1 MSAGAYSA
9 DVAQAPGAA
18 ASTEPLEEVIVH
30 ARRRA
35 EPLKDTP
42 VAISVISG
50 EQLREDSADTVQD
63 VGRGIPNLRMVSSP
77 QSVSALDVTM
87 RGQTVNRSA
96 IVFDSAV
103 GLYVDGVYVA
113 NGQGA
118 MATLLDVDSVEVARG
133 SQGTLSGRNNTGGS
147 ISLTTHQP
155 DLGAD
160 SIEVAA
166 SGGDYGEFMD
176 RAIVNV
182 PLSDTFAVRAAYQD
196 NSRAGFGSSLG
207 NGQDNLENQHRYT
220 ARFSALW
227 VLGGATEAFFTYEHF
242 VANEY
247 GAVLHPL
254 AGPAPGTEIAQLG
267 QLFAEVPLGGLPT
280 VQFPSDLYQTDGSLP
295 GFDDARTDALQLT
308 MSHRFDGGLSAKL
321 ILGFRR
327 LDASTALDVDASPI
341 PFADTTL
348 YNTSN
353 QKSAELQLADKA
365 FDGQLDWVGGL
376 YWFRDNGSAPSLLSP
391 ASPGFLAAVSQ
402 LDGLLQEE
410 TGQNPNIAGEFD
422 PYPRYEQN
430 SVVNSSD
437 AAYLH
442 GEYKITPDW
451 AVAAGARYTKD
462 QREIQENDYLVI
474 PVVGQY
480 CQLPLTA
487 GGALPIEPCPDINKV
502 ADFGYWSWELSSHY
516 ALTPQWTAYARI
528 GRSQRS
534 GGWNAPLASYA
545 DTPFR
550 PEQLTD
556 YELGTKAEL
565 FDGAL
570 ALNEDVFY
578 GQYDEM
584 QRLVSVL
591 EPNGMGGGTP
601 DTLVINA
608 GNATV
613 SGAEFDGH
621 WRPMAHASVDASF
634 GWTDAH
640 YKTFMFTPIPGEPPE
655 NLAGNKFNESPPLQ
669 ASLGASYEFVTAP
682 GLLRFSADYA
692 WQDKVEF
699 NVINDFNYQ
708 GAYGTLNARVALASP
723 SRSWEIAFYGTNLTN
738 QHYAYNGGT
747 ITEPG
752 LATPVIAWQV
762 PGPMCMWVL
771 EATYRWSTAR

>member
-1 MSAGAYSA
+1 MGQGSE
-9 DVAQAPGAA
+9 AA
-18 ASTEPLEEVIVH
+18 ATTEPLEEVIVH

-35 EPLKDTP
+35 EPVKDTP
-42 VAISVISG
+42 LAISVISG
-50 EQLREDSADTVQD
+50 EQLREDSADTMQD
-63 VGRGIPNLRMVSSP
+63 VGRDVPNLRMVSSP

-118 MATLLDVDSVEVARG
+118 MATLLDIDSVEVTRG

-147 ISLTTHQP
+147 ISLATHKP

-166 SGGDYGEFMD
+166 SGGDYGEFMG

-182 PLSDTFAVRAAYQD
+182 PLGDTFAVRAAYQD

-207 NGQDNLENQHRYT
+207 NDQNNLENQHRYT

-227 VLGGATEAFFTYEHF
+227 KPGDATEAFFTYEHF
-242 VANEY
+242 AANEY

-254 AGPAPGTEIAQLG
+254 AGPAPGTEVAQLG
-267 QLFAEVPLGGLPT
+267 QLFAQVPLAGLPT
-280 VQFPSDLYQTDGSLP
+280 VQFPADLYQTDGSLP
-295 GFDDARTDALQLT
+295 GFDDARTDASQLT
-308 MSHRFDGGLSAKL
+308 MTHRFDGGLSTKL

-341 PFADTTL
+341 PFADITV

-353 QKSAELQLADKA
+353 QKSAELQFADKA
-365 FDGQLDWVGGL
+365 LDGQLDWVGGL
-376 YWFRDNGSAPSLLSP
+376 YWFRDNGSAPSLESP
-391 ASPGFLAAVSQ
+391 ASPGFLAALGQ
-402 LDGLLQEE
+402 LDGLLQLE
-410 TGQNPNIAGEFD
+410 TGQNPNLVGEFD

-430 SVVNSSD
+430 SVVNNSE

-451 AVAAGARYTKD
+451 AVAAGARRTEDK
-462 QREIQENDYLVI
+462 REIQENDYLVI
-474 PVVGQY
+474 PGLGQA
-480 CQLPLTA
+480 CQLDLN
-487 GGALPIEPCPDINKV
+487 GAPVNGPCPYINKV

-516 ALTPQWTAYARI
+516 SLTPQWTAYARI

-534 GGWNAPLASYA
+534 GGWNAPLGSYDDA
-545 DTPFR
+545 PYR

-556 YELGTKAEL
+556 YEIGTKAEQ
-565 FDGAL
+565 FNGAL
-570 ALNEDVFY
+570 ALNADVFF
-578 GQYDEM
+578 GQYEDM
-584 QRLVSVL
+584 QRLLGVL
-591 EPNGMGGGTP
+591 ENGTP
-601 DTLVINA
+601 DTLVVNA

-621 WRPMAHASVDASF
+621 WRPTAHASVDASF
-634 GWTDAH
+634 SWTDAH
-640 YKTFMFTPIPGEPPE
+640 YKNFMFAPIPGQPPE

-682 GLLRFSADYA
+682 GFLRFSADYA

-738 QHYAYNGGT
+738 QHYAYNGGS
-747 ITEPG
+747 ITVPG
-752 LATPVIAWQV
+752 GAGPPVVAWQI

-771 EATYRWSTAR
+771 EGTYRWSVAR